1 MGQPLK
7 KKDVPRRNT
16 IADIKAKMG
25 FATGDAKT
33 ASMAASNADKP
44 LDWLIMPKAYQDAI
58 KLPGIPMGY
67 VSTVCGHSNTGK
79 STLVNHIIVAA
90 QKQGLVPVIYDTE
103 NNFDFKY
110 AIDMGMQATPIW
122 GDVNVEIV
130 DPTTGEVTVKKEH
143 RILQYEGNFFYFN
156 NSLLAERYGKMD
168 YSTGKETSKVRK
180 VAVIEDIAR
189 SITEFLDMQDDGT
202 INSGIVFCWD
212 SVGSIDCWKS
222 LKSSPNPMYN
232 AASIATCFN
241 TILNSRI
248 PSSRK
253 VSSPHTNTMVFINK
267 VWVDSMSAPMAAP
280 SLALK
285 GGNAIFYASRLI
297 LLLGGQIKAATKK
310 LIAETK
316 GIKYNWAVQS
326 KLKTIKNQLPAPFT
340 VTYEGEVICGPHGM
354 IETDKDAIEAYKK
367 EHLSDI
373 LASIKDIGSKQGT
386 DVQVSSADISF
397 TEEEQDEE

>member
-7 KKDVPRRNT
+7 KKEIQRRKT
-16 IADIKAKMG
+16 VSDIKAKLG
-25 FATGDAKT
+25 FATGDSNT
-33 ASMAASNADKP
+33 ATMTASNADKP
-44 LDWLIMPKAYQDAI
+44 MDWLIMPKAYQEAI

-90 QKQGLVPVIYDTE
+90 QRQGLIPIIYDTE

-110 AIDMGMQATPIW
+110 AMDMGMEATPVW
-122 GDVNVEIV
+122 GDIDVEHV
-130 DPTTGEVTVKKEH
+130 DPSTGEVTVTKEH
-143 RILQYEGNFFYFN
+143 RIVRYDGNFFYFN

-168 YSTGKETSKVRK
+168 YSTGKESSKVRK
-180 VAVIEDIAR
+180 VAVIEDIAS
-189 SITEFLDMQDDGT
+189 SITEFLNLQDEGE
-202 INSGIVFCWD
+202 INTGFVFCWD

-222 LKSSPNPMYN
+222 LRSSPNPMYN
-232 AASIATCFN
+232 AASIAACFN

-253 VSSPHTNTMVFINK
+253 VSSPYTNTMVFINK

-280 SLALK
+280 SLSLK

-297 LLLGGQIKAATKK
+297 LLLGGQIKASTKK

-340 VTYEGEVICGPHGM
+340 VTYEGEVVCGPHGM
-354 IETDKDAIEAYKK
+354 IENNKDAIEAYKK
-367 EHLSDI
+367 EHLTDI
-373 LASIKDIGSKQGT
+373 LASIKDIGSKQGAN
-386 DVQVSSADISF
+386 VQLSTSEISF
-397 TEEEQDEE
+397 TEEDQEEE